1 MHVLRLASNRRPVLV
16 PQSAAPSWFC
26 SYDHLAFLCLC
37 YKVLL
42 LEEQGFANPNL
53 ALPQS

>member
-37 YKVLL
+37 YKLLL
-42 LEEQGFANPNL
+42 LEEQGLANPNL